1 MLGRM
6 LELILFISFLT
17 FPLTMKLVFLIASA
31 GWVVL
36 IVQNYTVND
45 YLYSILLL
53 LALVLVDHCMRFD

>member
-1 MLGRM
+1 M
-6 LELILFISFLT
+6 LELTLFTSFLT

>member
-1 MLGRM
+1 M

>member
-1 MLGRM
+1 M
-6 LELILFISFLT
+6 LELTLFTSFLT
-17 FPLTMKLVFLIASA
+17 FPLTMKLLFLIASA

>member
-1 MLGRM
+1 M
-6 LELILFISFLT
+6 LELILFLSFQT